1 MLKCSGAQAL
11 ICPSTSEA
19 RAPEHLTTQ
28 ALKLI
33 MNFTLDLFYIFSA
46 VLLASGLVV
55 VSTRN
60 AVHSVM
66 FLVLAFL
73 NAAALF
79 VLLGAEFLAM
89 LLIVV
94 YVGAIAVLFLFVV
107 MMLNVDKHEISK
119 NINRN
124 LPVLI
129 LVALVMAVEI
139 IMVIKF
145 SGIKTYETNAQFPT
159 PSDIHN
165 TKALGELLYTD
176 FILPFQLSGGV
187 LFVAMI
193 GAIVLTLKDETRFI
207 RKQKIIDQVSRNKAN
222 SLEVIKVKIGE
233 GINI

>member
-1 MLKCSGAQAL
+1 
-11 ICPSTSEA
+11 
-19 RAPEHLTTQ
+19 
-28 ALKLI
+28 

-46 VLLASGLVV
+46 VLIASGLVV
-55 VSTRN
+55 VSTKN

-79 VLLGAEFLAM
+79 ILLGAEFLAM

-107 MMLNVDKHEISK
+107 MMLNVDKNEIK
-119 NINRN
+119 KKVNRN
-124 LPVLI
+124 LPLLI
-129 LVALVMAVEI
+129 LVAVVMAVEI
-139 IMVIKF
+139 IMVVKF
-145 SGIKTYETNAQFPT
+145 SSIKTYETNLLFPT
-159 PSDIHN
+159 PTDIHN
-165 TKALGELLYTD
+165 TKAIGELLYTD

-193 GAIVLTLKDETRFI
+193 GAIVLTLKEETRFI
-207 RKQKIIDQVSRNKAN
+207 KKQKISDQVSRTKAN
-222 SLEVIKVKIGE
+222 SLEVVKVKIGE